1 MVRHKSLLGAC
12 LYCVVACS
20 GSGADSGL
28 PDGPGNPVNGS
39 GVGTSASPG
48 KNSGSANGNGN
59 GSGSAPGANSG
70 SGACSVPASGPPV
83 TPRDPTFVEGNPASC
98 ADVVPGGGDLLTFK
112 IDPAKSGTYT
122 SPDGR
127 VTITIVA
134 TEKSFTFTSN
144 VPINWVIV
152 KGGPAANVYEFVTG
166 ATSSTALV
174 APNGKGLSHFDFCYP
189 PGGAE
194 GGSGGSGSGYGG
206 GTSYGCGG
214 NVSNG
219 YGGAVGSGGMSTAGG
234 SPGAGGTGGGS
245 CPPNYQI
252 YLATEGA
259 SICTPIPHD
268 ATCPAGYV
276 LDPATEGKYCIPAP
290 VR

>member
-1 MVRHKSLLGAC
+1 
-12 LYCVVACS
+12 VARN
-20 GSGADSGL
+20 G
-28 PDGPGNPVNGS
+28 VNGS
-39 GVGTSASPG
+39 A
-48 KNSGSANGNGN
+48 
-59 GSGSAPGANSG
+59 

-83 TPRDPTFVEGNPASC
+83 SPSDPTFVDGNPASC

-152 KGGPAANVYEFVTG
+152 KGGPAANIYEFVTG
-166 ATSSTALV
+166 ATNSTALV

-189 PGGAE
+189 RGGGE
-194 GGSGGSGSGYGG
+194 GGGGGSGSGYGG

-219 YGGAVGSGGMSTAGG
+219 YGGAVGSGGTVNSAGG
-234 SPGAGGTGGGS
+234 SGGSGGTGDSS